1 MFSIKLVKSLWSLNK
16 KRYWVGG
23 LVFGALAVVIS
34 KSFAVV
40 NTGERGILITFN
52 KAQEVLLN
60 EGTHPIIP
68 FVSSVRVVNIR
79 VQRTD
84 VEGTARTKD
93 LQKITTKVA
102 LNWQI
107 SPDKIQQVYQQ
118 FGNNEE
124 LVARIINPVLE
135 EIVKASIPVR
145 SLEKNLIERT
155 ELKQE
160 LEIKAKQRLEAYGI
174 VITDL
179 SVLNVTASDEFT
191 KATEEKQIAE
201 QKAISAKI
209 VAEQELQKADY
220 ESKKAAKDAEALIAR
235 AKGQAESQK
244 LLQSSLSPEIL
255 QKQAIEKWDGK
266 FPVVMSSNGALPFIN
281 INAPTGNPT
290 ENK

>member
-1 MFSIKLVKSLWSLNK
+1 MFSIKIGETLWSLNK
-16 KRYWVGG
+16 KRYW
-23 LVFGALAVVIS
+23 FGSIIFVALAIVIP

-52 KAQEVLLN
+52 KAQEALLS
-60 EGTHPIIP
+60 EGTHPILP
-68 FVSSVRVVNIR
+68 FVSSVRIMNIR
-79 VQRTD
+79 IQRTD
-84 VEGTARTKD
+84 VEANARTKD
-93 LQKITTKVA
+93 LQRINTKVA

-107 SPDKIQQVYQQ
+107 APDKIQQVYQQ

-124 LVARIINPVLE
+124 LTTRIIIPVLE
-135 EIVKASIPVR
+135 EIVKASIPAR

-160 LEIKAKQRLEAYGI
+160 LETKAKQRLESYGI
-174 VITDL
+174 FITDL

-191 KATEEKQIAE
+191 KATEDKQIAE
-201 QKAISAKI
+201 QKAISDRI

-220 ESKKAAKDAEALIAR
+220 ESKKAAKDAEAMIAR

-281 INAPTGNPT
+281 VDVPNSNPT
-290 ENK
+290 PNK

>member
-1 MFSIKLVKSLWSLNK
+1 MSNTKFGEILGSLNK
-16 KRYWVGG
+16 KRYWFGG
-23 LVFGALAVVIS
+23 IVFVALTVILS
-34 KSFAVV
+34 NSFAVI
-40 NTGERGILITFN
+40 NTGERGILVTFN
-52 KAQEVLLN
+52 KTQEVLLN
-60 EGTHPIIP
+60 EGTHPIMP

-124 LVARIINPVLE
+124 LVSRIIAPVLE
-135 EIVKASIPVR
+135 EIVKASIPAR
-145 SLEKNLIERT
+145 SLEKNLIERA

-160 LEIKAKQRLEAYGI
+160 LETKAKQRLESYGI

-220 ESKKAAKDAEALIAR
+220 ESKKAAKEAEAMIAR
-235 AKGQAESQK
+235 ARGQAEAQK
-244 LLQSSLSPEIL
+244 LLQTSLSPEIL

-281 INAPTGNPT
+281 VNAPTSNPAP
-290 ENK
+290 NK

>member
-1 MFSIKLVKSLWSLNK
+1 MFSIKLGKSLWSLNK
-16 KRYWVGG
+16 KRYWFGG
-23 LVFGALAVVIS
+23 IAFVALAVVIP

-40 NTGERGILITFN
+40 NTGERGILVTFN

-68 FVSSVRVVNIR
+68 FVSSVKVVNIR

>member
-1 MFSIKLVKSLWSLNK
+1 M
-16 KRYWVGG
+16 
-23 LVFGALAVVIS
+23 
-34 KSFAVV
+34 
-40 NTGERGILITFN
+40 
-52 KAQEVLLN
+52 
-60 EGTHPIIP
+60 
-68 FVSSVRVVNIR
+68 NIR
-79 VQRTD
+79 IQRTD
-84 VEGTARTKD
+84 VESHARTKD
-93 LQKITTKVA
+93 LQRITTKVA

-124 LVARIINPVLE
+124 LTARIITPVLE
-135 EIVKASIPVR
+135 EIVKARIPAR

-160 LEIKAKQRLEAYGI
+160 LETNAKQRLASYGI

-201 QKAISAKI
+201 QQAISAKI

-220 ESKKAAKDAEALIAR
+220 ESKKAAKEAEAMIAR

-244 LLQSSLSPEIL
+244 LLQTSLSPEIL

-281 INAPTGNPT
+281 VNALTNSSEP
-290 ENK
+290 KK

>member
-1 MFSIKLVKSLWSLNK
+1 MFSIKLGKSLWSLNK
-16 KRYWVGG
+16 KRYWFGG
-23 LVFGALAVVIS
+23 LVFVALAVVIP

-40 NTGERGILITFN
+40 NTGERGILVTFN